1 MQSEPIVRSW
11 GNREIVGE
19 IGKSW
24 RHREIVRRFCR
35 FAASRRAAGHRTAHV
50 ARRRLRG
57 CGSVNT
63 NPFFVRLRAQFE
75 VNLEVV
81 VIGSKFAH
89 LLIAGIRAL
98 LVHPIIGQSQLTARA
113 IKLSGSHTPTGSGLF
128 QACNSYFGRRVAL
141 VDCLEMLAEV
151 CQVVERVQ
159 LAPERPFAPTW
170 G

>member
-35 FAASRRAAGHRTAHV
+35 FAASRRVATVRRMSHAGAYEDAVPLRRTHS
-50 ARRRLRG
+50 L
-57 CGSVNT
+57 C
-63 NPFFVRLRAQFE
+63 PVRLRAQFE

-113 IKLSGSHTPTGSGLF
+113 IKLSGSH
-128 QACNSYFGRRVAL
+128 VAWAVWFPQL
-141 VDCLEMLAEV
+141 VH
-151 CQVVERVQ
+151 
-159 LAPERPFAPTW
+159 FATELRTSHS
-170 G
+170 

>member
-1 MQSEPIVRSW
+1 MGKSGNR
-11 GNREIVGE
+11 GRNREIVATSGNRAP
-19 IGKSW
+19 ILP
-24 RHREIVRRFCR
+24 FCGVAPR
-35 FAASRRAAGHRTAHV
+35 GHRTAHV

-98 LVHPIIGQSQLTARA
+98 LVHPIIGQSQLTAQETFPAGWDAHHGTVYVLPETLIDDLDACVAAREA
-113 IKLSGSHTPTGSGLF
+113 EEEESGL
-128 QACNSYFGRRVAL
+128 
-141 VDCLEMLAEV
+141 AE
-151 CQVVERVQ
+151 E
-159 LAPERPFAPTW
+159 EESD
-170 G
+170 GDED

>member
-1 MQSEPIVRSW
+1 MGKSGNR
-11 GNREIVGE
+11 GRNREIVA
-19 IGKSW
+19 KSGN
-24 RHREIVRRFCR
+24 RAPILPFCGVAPR
-35 FAASRRAAGHRTAHV
+35 GHRTAQHV

-151 CQVVERVQ
+151 CQVVQRDQ
-159 LAPERPFAPTW
+159 LAPERLFATALC
-170 G
+170 